1 MTDPAPTTLP
11 TYLEARRTALGLS
24 KRAFALQLGI
34 SHAIYVKLTTHNR
47 HTPLNQTLVA
57 VAHGLDIPLVQVLT
71 LAGVDLGIPAS
82 LLAVADDPAVLRLI
96 NRLLHLSPDQRA
108 AKIDRWITK
117 DQG

>member
-34 SHAIYVKLTTHNR
+34 SHAIYVKLTTHGR
-47 HTPLNQTLVA
+47 HTPLNQTLIT
-57 VAHGLDIPLVQVLT
+57 VAHGLDIPLVQVLA
-71 LAGVDLGIPAS
+71 LAGVDLGISAS
-82 LLAVADDPAVLRLI
+82 LLAVADDPAVLHLI
-96 NRLLHLSPDQRA
+96 NRLLQLSPDQRA